1 MHLASGS
8 GAKRI
13 VTCRREKVS
22 TWTRASAS
30 AGWYPLSTDGD
41 ETSGLGRTY
50 YLSWTRDGRSAPWAD
65 EEPWLSAT
73 VKAVGRKGAPIAGA
87 VAALPDETLVDLAL
101 GGRREAFEAL
111 VRRHQKPLLNYLYRL
126 TGMRDG
132 AMDLAQ
138 EVFIK
143 VYVSLSSF
151 DPRFRFTTWL
161 YRIASNCAI
170 DNMRKKQIRTYAIE
184 PAQGESDR
192 VSTEAGMCGHD
203 PTPHEALRLREIE
216 QRLDD
221 AIASLPVAYR
231 QLILLRHKQHCR
243 YDEIARITRLPIGT
257 VKNRIFR
264 AREMLKGQLADVLE
278 RGL

>member
-1 MHLASGS
+1 
-8 GAKRI
+8 
-13 VTCRREKVS
+13 
-22 TWTRASAS
+22 
-30 AGWYPLSTDGD
+30 
-41 ETSGLGRTY
+41 LGT
-50 YLSWTRDGRSAPWAD
+50 
-65 EEPWLSAT
+65 T
-73 VKAVGRKGAPIAGA
+73 VKALDPKAAPGTAI
-87 VAALPDETLVDLAL
+87 VATLPDESLVDLAL
-101 GGRREAFEAL
+101 GGRREAFETL

-126 TGMRDG
+126 TGARDG

-170 DNMRKKQIRTYAIE
+170 DHMRKKQIRTYAIE
-184 PAQGESDR
+184 PAQGEGDQ
-192 VSTEAGMCGHD
+192 VSADAGLCGHD
-203 PTPHEALRLREIE
+203 PTPHEVLRLRELE
-216 QRLDD
+216 RKLDE
-221 AIASLPVAYR
+221 AIAALPMAYR

-264 AREMLKGQLADVLE
+264 AGEMLKGQLADVLE